1 MPTADTIFLIDG
13 SSQMYR
19 AYHAIRELHGP
30 DGQPT
35 NAVYGFVTM
44 LRKLIADHQPALIAA
59 AFDVKGPTFRSEI
72 ASDYKANRPKTP
84 DDLITQI
91 AWIHDACEALG
102 VPVLTQAGF
111 EADDI
116 IGTLAK
122 GAREH
127 GYKVAI
133 VTSDKDFFQLV
144 DDWVQVFN
152 PRDPGT
158 WYDSEGV
165 KDKFGVA
172 PTQVVDVLA
181 LMGDA
186 VDNVKGVPGIGEK
199 GARELINEYGS
210 LDALLNNTSR
220 ISQKR
225 YRTAMEKYAD
235 DAHRSRELVQIRTDV
250 PVPFDQGS
258 FRYQGPTVER
268 CFTLFSELG
277 FRRLLADYAPSAVTV
292 EKDYGVVRSETEL
305 TTLISNIRS
314 SHPIGLAVLP
324 TNSDPMQADPV
335 GISISLGTRHARY
348 VPLGHRAL
356 DVDNNLS
363 RSRSL
368 EILGKPLGDSK
379 VAKVGHDIKKLS
391 LVLGRQDIELK
402 GVATDTLIASY
413 LLDPAG
419 SHEISALAI
428 EHLGYKSISTEQII
442 GKGSKALSFADVPA
456 DALCEFACESSD
468 LPLQLADRL
477 HTLLAKNELDAL
489 FSNLELPLLPV
500 LVDLEK
506 TGVQIDTS
514 VLASQSHLVQEK
526 LDQYQKDIYLLAG
539 EEFNINSPKQLS
551 VILFEKLQLP
561 SLKKTGKTKSAS
573 TSVSVLQELALTHE
587 LPARV
592 LEWRSLQKLKGTY
605 IDALP
610 ELVNPETGRIH
621 TSFNQAVTATGR
633 LSSSEPNLQNIP
645 IRTEIG
651 REIRAAFTAPSG
663 MVIISAD
670 YSQIELRVLAHLS
683 EDKNLI
689 RAFEQ
694 NEDIHDQTSRKVFG
708 VDSGLD
714 KHELRRRAKIINYAL
729 LYGKTAFSLSKDIG
743 VTPHEAQT
751 FIDAYFQGF
760 PSVQSF
766 IEATLQ
772 IGREKGIV
780 KTMFGRRRRLPELTS
795 HNGHLRSRA
804 EREAVNMPVQGTAA
818 DILKRAMIDLHA
830 ALPSDTRMIL
840 TVHDEL
846 VLETPSSQAV
856 EVSELVR
863 DKMENAVQ
871 LKVPL
876 TVDVGVGQNWKEAK
890 G

>member
-1 MPTADTIFLIDG
+1 MPTAETIFLIDG

-19 AYHAIRELHGP
+19 AYHAIRDLHGP

-44 LRKLIADHQPALIAA
+44 LRKLVADHQPALIAA
-59 AFDVKGPTFRSEI
+59 AFDVKGPTFRNGI
-72 ASDYKANRPKTP
+72 AADYKANRPPTP
-84 DDLITQI
+84 DDLIAQI
-91 AWIHDACEALG
+91 ALIHEACEALG

-116 IGTLAK
+116 IGTLTKA
-122 GAREH
+122 ARAYE
-127 GYKVAI
+127 YKVAI
-133 VTSDKDFFQLV
+133 VTGDKDFFQLV
-144 DDWVQVFN
+144 DEGVRVFN

-158 WYDSEGV
+158 WYNSEGV
-165 KDKFGVA
+165 KNKFGVA

-210 LDALLNNTSR
+210 LDTLLSDTPR
-220 ISQKR
+220 INQKR
-225 YRTAMEKYAD
+225 YRTALGKYAD
-235 DAHRSRELVQIRTDV
+235 DARRSRELVRIRTDV
-250 PVPFDQGS
+250 PVPFDPAS
-258 FRYQGPTVER
+258 FRYQGPTVTR

-292 EKDYGVVRSETEL
+292 EKDYAVIRSESEL
-305 TTLISNIRS
+305 TTLIGNFRS
-314 SHPIGLAVLP
+314 SHPVGLAVLP
-324 TNSDPMQADPV
+324 NETDPMRADPV

-348 VPLGHRAL
+348 IPLGHRAL

-363 RSRSL
+363 RSSSL
-368 EILGKPLGDSK
+368 KLLGKSLGDSR
-379 VAKVGHDIKKLS
+379 VAKVGHDIKQLS
-391 LVLGRQDIELK
+391 LVLARQDIELE
-402 GVATDTLIASY
+402 GVEADTLIASY
-413 LLDPAG
+413 LLNTAG

-428 EHLGYKSISTEQII
+428 EHLGYKSISTEQIV
-442 GKGSKALSFADVPA
+442 GKGAKALSFADIPP

-468 LPLQLADRL
+468 LPLQLAGRL
-477 HTLLAKNELDAL
+477 NSLLAKEELDTL
-489 FSNLELPLLPV
+489 YRSLELPLLPV
-500 LVDLEK
+500 LTDLEK
-506 TGVQIDTS
+506 AGVQIDTG
-514 VLASQSHLVQEK
+514 VLALQSQSVQEK
-526 LDQYQKDIYLLAG
+526 LDKYQKEIYLLAG

-551 VILFEKLQLP
+551 VILFDKLQLP

-587 LPARV
+587 LPAKV

-605 IDALP
+605 MDALP
-610 ELVNPETGRIH
+610 QLVNPETGRIH

-633 LSSSEPNLQNIP
+633 LSSSSPNLQNIP

-651 REIRAAFTAPSG
+651 REIRAAFTAPPG

-683 EDKNLI
+683 EDENLI
-689 RAFEQ
+689 RAFER
-694 NEDIHDQTSRKVFG
+694 NEDIHDQTSYKVFG

-743 VTPHEAQT
+743 VTPQKAQA

-760 PSVQSF
+760 PSVQCF
-766 IEATLQ
+766 IEDTLQ

-795 HNGHLRSRA
+795 HNGQLRSRA

-846 VLETPSSQAV
+846 VLETPSSQAA

-863 DKMENAVQ
+863 DRMENAVQ